1 MDLLNDLGGEAQ
13 TVLQRA
19 AVLVG
24 TEVHVRNGKL
34 VEVVAFVNGVDLNA
48 VDTGFAQ
55 LLGSGAEVPYHL
67 LDLFDR
73 EGTGGQTVGPAV
85 GRGGGGG
92 AGVLN
97 VDDRAGQLVEQVVF
111 AQSGHPRRNSHR
123 TAKAAGQL
131 DEQLAA
137 GLVIL
142 VHVWLEHA
150 VHLAVGVQPLS
161 AHRVA
166 DDLHAG
172 QDQADAV
179 LGALEQEVGALK
191 VKVRRL
197 EPSEQGGAAHRALN
211 DTVGNLYLSD
221 LKGSK

>member
-24 TEVHVRNGKL
+24 TEVHVRNGEL

-73 EGTGGQTVGPAV
+73 EGTGGQAVGPAV

-97 VDDRAGQLVEQVVF
+97 VDDRACQLV
-111 AQSGHPRRNSHR
+111 
-123 TAKAAGQL
+123 
-131 DEQLAA
+131 
-137 GLVIL
+137 
-142 VHVWLEHA
+142 
-150 VHLAVGVQPLS
+150 
-161 AHRVA
+161 
-166 DDLHAG
+166 
-172 QDQADAV
+172 
-179 LGALEQEVGALK
+179 
-191 VKVRRL
+191 
-197 EPSEQGGAAHRALN
+197 
-211 DTVGNLYLSD
+211 
-221 LKGSK
+221 